1 MLRSLSRVWI
11 LMVLI
16 VVVALGFGAK
26 VYSWIVPSGNERLNF
41 IKNLPE
47 TTLKRP

>member
-1 MLRSLSRVWI
+1 MLRSLSRVWF

-26 VYSWIVPSGNERLNF
+26 VDF
-41 IKNLPE
+41 AAA
-47 TTLKRP
+47 